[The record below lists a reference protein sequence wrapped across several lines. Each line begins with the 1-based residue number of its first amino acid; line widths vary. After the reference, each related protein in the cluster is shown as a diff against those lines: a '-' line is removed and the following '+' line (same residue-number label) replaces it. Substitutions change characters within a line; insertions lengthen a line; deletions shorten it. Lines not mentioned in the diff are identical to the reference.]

1 MKKKDKIFILLA
13 ILIVVAVFT
22 WILPVGVYGTVN
34 EATSLS
40 TESGIMRLGI
50 IELLYIIPFAINY
63 AGNDIIYLFIIGGLY
78 GVLSKTR
85 AYRKLVSNTVKLIRG
100 KENIAML
107 VTTFLMG
114 LYVSLSSNIMSLL
127 WIAPFIVTVFLKRGK
142 DRLTAISAGFGG
154 LFIGTIGLTFG
165 TYGIETLNTAM
176 SLSVTDGILYKVIL
190 FIAAYILFNLFAIM
204 HMNKQEDVVNEV
216 SYDAFATA
224 KLTEAESKKK
234 TLMWPTIVV
243 LCIGLL
249 FALLGYIDWAGSFNI
264 TFFDELH
271 NNLNSFYIGDL
282 PIFKNL
288 FSGENMYSVTS
299 LGTWVDMLPFSFI
312 LLVISFVVALVNK
325 MSFSEYI
332 DNFSKGIVS
341 ISRIVFVYVILIA
354 ILVIVGIF
362 TWPLTIIDKF
372 LPDTFNLFGLLIT
385 AILIGIFYCD
395 QGIGYSLFS
404 AVLAERF
411 ANNLVATSIIT
422 HFGFAIVQVIAPT
435 SIILMMALSH
445 LDVSYKSWLSYIWKF
460 VLSMILVF
468 VLIMAI
474 VCYM

>member
-1 MKKKDKIFILLA
+1 
-13 ILIVVAVFT
+13 
-22 WILPVGVYGTVN
+22 
-34 EATSLS
+34 
-40 TESGIMRLGI
+40 
-50 IELLYIIPFAINY
+50 
-63 AGNDIIYLFIIGGLY
+63 
-78 GVLSKTR
+78 
-85 AYRKLVSNTVKLIRG
+85 
-100 KENIAML
+100 
-107 VTTFLMG
+107 
-114 LYVSLSSNIMSLL
+114 
-127 WIAPFIVTVFLKRGK
+127 
-142 DRLTAISAGFGG
+142 
-154 LFIGTIGLTFG
+154 
-165 TYGIETLNTAM
+165 M